1 MWTIETGTIELRAIE
16 ACELSVPAASPAAK
30 EAMKKMSRL
39 LKRTMLAL
47 LLSGLCG
54 CGTIITKIEGPM
66 NWEGEEISPLYSG
79 ARFSLGGARTS
90 EVAFVWAIDLPLS
103 LAADTGVLPISL
115 LQVGYDYVAGSL
127 FSDEEEVVLRPEATV
142 VPEAAP

>member
-1 MWTIETGTIELRAIE
+1 
-16 ACELSVPAASPAAK
+16 
-30 EAMKKMSRL
+30 MKTMSRL

-54 CGTIITKIEGPM
+54 CGTIITQIEGPM
-66 NWEGEEISPLYSG
+66 NWEGKQISPLYSG

-103 LAADTGVLPISL
+103 LVADTGVLPISL
-115 LQVGYDYVAGSL
+115 LEVGYGYVAQS
-127 FSDEEEVVLRPEATV
+127 FFPSEEEVVLRPEATV
-142 VPEAAP
+142 VPEQAP